1 MGIRAV
7 PMPAKK
13 RRKWEGEMSGR
24 ALADGL
30 GVLAVLAVLSGLY
43 LALFYAPPD
52 ALQGDVQRLMYIHVP
67 TAWVAF
73 LAFFVVFVASVVYLW
88 RRLPE
93 ADRLAYASA
102 EIGVLF
108 TALTLIDGAI
118 WGKPTWGTWWTWD
131 ARLTTTAILL
141 VIYVGYLMLRSFVEE
156 PERRARLAA
165 LVGIVGF
172 IDVPIIYLSV
182 LWFRTLH
189 QPPSI
194 QRGGVTMPDSMF
206 YTLLCNFA
214 AYTLVY
220 LFFLIKRVRLES
232 LRAIVDAWIA
242 TKLRHDPS

>member
-1 MGIRAV
+1 MI
-7 PMPAKK
+7 
-13 RRKWEGEMSGR
+13 GR
-24 ALADGL
+24 LLANGL
-30 GVLAVLAVLSGLY
+30 GMLALLAVLVGLY
-43 LALFYAPPD
+43 LALVYVPPD
-52 ALQGDVQRLMYIHVP
+52 TLQGDVQRIMYIHVP

-73 LAFFVVFVASVVYLW
+73 FAFFVVFLASIVYLW
-88 RRLPE
+88 KRLPE

-108 TALTLIDGAI
+108 TALTLIDGSI

-131 ARLTTTAILL
+131 ARLTTTAILF
-141 VIYVGYLMLRSFVEE
+141 VIYVGYLMLRSFVDE
-156 PERRARLAA
+156 PERRARFSA

-194 QRGGVTMPDSMF
+194 QRGGASMPDAMLF
-206 YTLLCNFA
+206 TLLFNFG

-220 LFFLIKRVRLES
+220 LFFLVKRVRIES
-232 LRAIVDAWIA
+232 LQNITDNLSAEKA
-242 TKLRHDPS
+242 LHE

>member
-1 MGIRAV
+1 MI
-7 PMPAKK
+7 
-13 RRKWEGEMSGR
+13 GR
-24 ALADGL
+24 HLANGL
-30 GVLAVLAVLSGLY
+30 GIVALLTVMVGLY
-43 LALFYAPPD
+43 LAFVYAPTD
-52 ALQGDVQRLMYIHVP
+52 MLQGDVQRLMYIHVP

-73 LAFFVVFVASVVYLW
+73 FAFFVVFVSSLVYLW
-88 RRLPE
+88 KRLPE

-108 TALTLIDGAI
+108 TGLTLIDGSI
-118 WGKPTWGTWWTWD
+118 WGRPTWGIWWTWD
-131 ARLTTTAILL
+131 ARLTTTAILF

-172 IDVPIIYLSV
+172 IDVPIIYMSV

-194 QRGGVTMPDSMF
+194 QRGGASMPDTMLF
-206 YTLLCNFA
+206 TLLFNFG

-220 LFFLIKRVRLES
+220 LFFLVKRVRLES
-232 LRAIVDAWIA
+232 LNAIAEALIAERAV
-242 TKLRHDPS
+242 HD

>member
-1 MGIRAV
+1 MMAQPRII
-7 PMPAKK
+7 
-13 RRKWEGEMSGR
+13 GR
-24 ALADGL
+24 MLANGL
-30 GVLAVLAVLSGLY
+30 GIVALLAMLVGLY
-43 LALFYAPPD
+43 LAFFYVPAD
-52 ALQGDVQRLMYIHVP
+52 GLQGDVQRIMYIHVP

-88 RRLPE
+88 KRWPE

-102 EIGVLF
+102 ELGVLF
-108 TALTLIDGAI
+108 TAVTLIDGSI

-194 QRGGVTMPDSMF
+194 QSGSVTMPESMLF
-206 YTLLCNFA
+206 TLLFNFGAYTLL
-214 AYTLVY
+214 YV
-220 LFFLIKRVRLES
+220 FFLIKRVRIES
-232 LRAIVDAWIA
+232 LRAIIDALMA
-242 TKLRHDPS
+242 EKVGHE

>member
-1 MGIRAV
+1 MI
-7 PMPAKK
+7 
-13 RRKWEGEMSGR
+13 GR
-24 ALADGL
+24 HLANGL
-30 GVLAVLAVLSGLY
+30 GIVALLTVMVGLY
-43 LALFYAPPD
+43 LAFVYAPTD
-52 ALQGDVQRLMYIHVP
+52 MLQGDVQRIMYIHVP

-73 LAFFVVFVASVVYLW
+73 FAFFVVFVSSLVYLW
-88 RRLPE
+88 KRLPE

-108 TALTLIDGAI
+108 TGLTLIAGSI
-118 WGKPTWGTWWTWD
+118 WGRPTWGIWWTWD
-131 ARLTTTAILL
+131 ARLTTTAILF

-172 IDVPIIYLSV
+172 IDVPIIYMSV

-194 QRGGVTMPDSMF
+194 QRGGASMPDTMLF
-206 YTLLCNFA
+206 TLLFNFG

-220 LFFLIKRVRLES
+220 LFFLVKRVRLES
-232 LRAIVDAWIA
+232 LNAIAEALIAERAV
-242 TKLRHDPS
+242 HD

>member
-1 MGIRAV
+1 MIGRMLANALGIL
-7 PMPAKK
+7 
-13 RRKWEGEMSGR
+13 
-24 ALADGL
+24 AL
-30 GVLAVLAVLSGLY
+30 LAVLAGLF
-43 LALFYAPPD
+43 LAFFHAPSD
-52 ALQGDVQRLMYIHVP
+52 ALQGDVQRIMYIHVP

-73 LAFFVVFVASVVYLW
+73 FAFFVVFVSSLVYLW
-88 RRLPE
+88 KRLPE
-93 ADRLAYASA
+93 ADRLAHASA

-108 TALTLIDGAI
+108 TALTLIDGSI

-172 IDVPIIYLSV
+172 IDVPIIYMSV

-194 QRGGVTMPDSMF
+194 QTGGVKMPEAMLL
-206 YTLLCNFA
+206 TLLVNVGV
-214 AYTLVY
+214 YTLVY
-220 LFFLIKRVRLES
+220 LFFLVKRVRLES
-232 LRAIVDAWIA
+232 LRAIREVLVAA
-242 TKLRHDPS
+242 KVNYE

>member
-1 MGIRAV
+1 MI
-7 PMPAKK
+7 
-13 RRKWEGEMSGR
+13 GR
-24 ALADGL
+24 YLANGL
-30 GVLAVLAVLSGLY
+30 GMLALLTVLIGLY
-43 LALFYAPPD
+43 LAFVYAPAD
-52 ALQGDVQRLMYIHVP
+52 MLQGDVQRIMYIHVP

-73 LAFFVVFVASVVYLW
+73 FAFFVVFVSSLVYLW
-88 RRLPE
+88 KRLPE

-108 TALTLIDGAI
+108 TGLTLIDGSI
-118 WGKPTWGTWWTWD
+118 WGKPTWGIWWTWD
-131 ARLTTTAILL
+131 ARLTTTAILF

-172 IDVPIIYLSV
+172 IDVPIIYMSV

-194 QRGGVTMPDSMF
+194 QRGGASMPDPMLF
-206 YTLLCNFA
+206 TLLFNFG

-220 LFFLIKRVRLES
+220 LFFLVKRVRLES
-232 LRAIVDAWIA
+232 LNAIVEALIA
-242 TKLRHDPS
+242 EKAVHD

>member
-1 MGIRAV
+1 MIGQHWAN
-7 PMPAKK
+7 
-13 RRKWEGEMSGR
+13 
-24 ALADGL
+24 GL
-30 GVLAVLAVLSGLY
+30 GMLALLAVLIGLY
-43 LALFYAPPD
+43 LAFFYAPAD
-52 ALQGDVQRLMYIHVP
+52 ALQGDVQRIMYIHVP

-73 LAFFVVFVASVVYLW
+73 FAFFVVFVSSLVYLW
-88 RRLPE
+88 KRLPE

-108 TALTLIDGAI
+108 TALTLIDGSI

-172 IDVPIIYLSV
+172 IDVPIIYMSV

-189 QPPSI
+189 QPPSL
-194 QRGGVTMPDSMF
+194 QRGGAAMPESMLF
-206 YTLLCNFA
+206 TLLFNFV
-214 AYTLVY
+214 AYTLVFA
-220 LFFLIKRVRLES
+220 FFLAKRVRIES
-232 LRAIVDAWIA
+232 LHVIA
-242 TKLRHDPS
+242 ETLVGEKAAHE

>member
-1 MGIRAV
+1 MAQSRMI
-7 PMPAKK
+7 
-13 RRKWEGEMSGR
+13 GR
-24 ALADGL
+24 TLANGL
-30 GVLAVLAVLSGLY
+30 GLVALLAVLAGLY
-43 LALFYAPPD
+43 LAFFYAPAD
-52 ALQGDVQRLMYIHVP
+52 ALQGDVQRIMYIHVP

-73 LAFFVVFVASVVYLW
+73 FAFFVVFVSSIVYLW
-88 RRLPE
+88 KRWPE

-108 TALTLIDGAI
+108 TALTLIEGSI

-172 IDVPIIYLSV
+172 IDVPIIYMSV

-194 QRGGVTMPDSMF
+194 QAGGVSMPDSMLF
-206 YTLLCNFA
+206 TLLFNFG

-220 LFFLIKRVRLES
+220 FFFLAKRVRIES
-232 LRAIVDAWIA
+232 LRAITEVLIA
-242 TKLRHDPS
+242 QKVGHE

>member
-1 MGIRAV
+1 MI
-7 PMPAKK
+7 
-13 RRKWEGEMSGR
+13 GR
-24 ALADGL
+24 TLANGL
-30 GVLAVLAVLSGLY
+30 GLMALLAVLVGLY
-43 LALFYAPPD
+43 LAFFYAPAD
-52 ALQGDVQRLMYIHVP
+52 ALQGDVQRIMYVHVP
-67 TAWVAF
+67 TAWIAF
-73 LAFFVVFVASVVYLW
+73 FAFFVVFVASVVYLW
-88 RRLPE
+88 KRWPE

-108 TALTLIDGAI
+108 TALTLIDGSI

-165 LVGIVGF
+165 LVGIIGF
-172 IDVPIIYLSV
+172 IDVPIIYMSV

-194 QRGGVTMPDSMF
+194 QTGGVTMPESMLF
-206 YTLLCNFA
+206 TLLFNFS

-220 LFFLIKRVRLES
+220 FFFLVKRVRLES
-232 LRAIVDAWIA
+232 LHAIIDVLMAE
-242 TKLRHDPS
+242 KVGHE

>member
-1 MGIRAV
+1 MI
-7 PMPAKK
+7 
-13 RRKWEGEMSGR
+13 GR
-24 ALADGL
+24 LLANGL
-30 GVLAVLAVLSGLY
+30 GILALLAVLIGLY
-43 LALFYAPPD
+43 LAFVYAPTD
-52 ALQGDVQRLMYIHVP
+52 ALQDDVQRIMYIHVP

-73 LAFFVVFVASVVYLW
+73 LAFFVVFVSSLVYLW
-88 RRLPE
+88 KRLAE

-108 TALTLIDGAI
+108 TALTLIDGSI

-131 ARLTTTAILL
+131 ARLTTTAILF

-172 IDVPIIYLSV
+172 IDVPIIYMSV

-194 QRGGVTMPDSMF
+194 QRGGASMPDAMLF
-206 YTLLCNFA
+206 TLLFNFG

-220 LFFLIKRVRLES
+220 LFFLVKRVRLAS
-232 LRAIVDAWIA
+232 LEALAETRIA
-242 TKLRHDPS
+242 GKAMHE

>member
-1 MGIRAV
+1 
-7 PMPAKK
+7 
-13 RRKWEGEMSGR
+13 MSGR
-24 ALADGL
+24 ALANGL
-30 GVLAVLAVLSGLY
+30 GIVALLAVLVGLY
-43 LALFYAPPD
+43 LAFFYAPAD
-52 ALQGDVQRLMYIHVP
+52 ALQGDVQRIMYIHVP

-73 LAFFVVFVASVVYLW
+73 FAFFVVFVASVVYLW
-88 RRLPE
+88 KRWPE

-108 TALTLIDGAI
+108 TALTLIDGSI

-172 IDVPIIYLSV
+172 IDVPIIYMSV

-194 QRGGVTMPDSMF
+194 QAGGVTMPESMLF
-206 YTLLCNFA
+206 TLLFNFG

-220 LFFLIKRVRLES
+220 FFFLVKRVRLES
-232 LRAIVDAWIA
+232 LRTIIDALMA
-242 TKLRHDPS
+242 EKVGHE

>member
-1 MGIRAV
+1 MIGRMLANTLGIL
-7 PMPAKK
+7 
-13 RRKWEGEMSGR
+13 
-24 ALADGL
+24 AL
-30 GVLAVLAVLSGLY
+30 LAVLAGLF
-43 LALFYAPPD
+43 LAFFHAPSD
-52 ALQGDVQRLMYIHVP
+52 ALQGDVQRIMYIHVP

-73 LAFFVVFVASVVYLW
+73 FAFFVVFVSSLVYLW
-88 RRLPE
+88 KRLPE
-93 ADRLAYASA
+93 ADRLAHASA

-108 TALTLIDGAI
+108 TALTLIDGSI

-172 IDVPIIYLSV
+172 IDVPIIYMSV

-194 QRGGVTMPDSMF
+194 QTGGVKMPEAMLL
-206 YTLLCNFA
+206 TLLVNVGV
-214 AYTLVY
+214 YTLVY
-220 LFFLIKRVRLES
+220 LFFLVKRVRLES
-232 LRAIVDAWIA
+232 LRAIREVLVAA
-242 TKLRHDPS
+242 KVNYE

>member
-1 MGIRAV
+1 MI
-7 PMPAKK
+7 
-13 RRKWEGEMSGR
+13 GR
-24 ALADGL
+24 HLANGL
-30 GVLAVLAVLSGLY
+30 GILALLAVLTGLY
-43 LALFYAPPD
+43 LAFFYAPAD
-52 ALQGDVQRLMYIHVP
+52 VLQGDVQRIMYIHVP

-73 LAFFVVFVASVVYLW
+73 FAFFVVFVSSLVYLW
-88 RRLPE
+88 KRLPE
-93 ADRLAYASA
+93 ADRLAYGSA

-108 TALTLIDGAI
+108 TALTLIDGSI

-172 IDVPIIYLSV
+172 IDVPVIYMSV

-194 QRGGVTMPDSMF
+194 QRGGSSMPESMLF
-206 YTLLCNFA
+206 TLLFNFV
-214 AYTLVY
+214 AYTLV
-220 LFFLIKRVRLES
+220 FIFLLVKRVRIES
-232 LRAIVDAWIA
+232 LNVMAETLVREKAA
-242 TKLRHDPS
+242 HE

>member
-1 MGIRAV
+1 MI
-7 PMPAKK
+7 
-13 RRKWEGEMSGR
+13 GR
-24 ALADGL
+24 LLANGL
-30 GVLAVLAVLSGLY
+30 GMLALLAVLVGLY
-43 LALFYAPPD
+43 LALVYVPPD
-52 ALQGDVQRLMYIHVP
+52 TLQGDVQRIMYIHVP

-73 LAFFVVFVASVVYLW
+73 FAFFVVFLASVVYLW
-88 RRLPE
+88 KRLPE

-108 TALTLIDGAI
+108 TALTLIDGSI

-131 ARLTTTAILL
+131 ARLTTTAILF
-141 VIYVGYLMLRSFVEE
+141 VIYVGYLMLRSFVDE
-156 PERRARLAA
+156 PERRARFSA

-194 QRGGVTMPDSMF
+194 QRGGASMPDAMLF
-206 YTLLCNFA
+206 TLLFNFG

-220 LFFLIKRVRLES
+220 LFFLVKRVRIES
-232 LRAIVDAWIA
+232 LQNITDNLSAEKA
-242 TKLRHDPS
+242 LHE